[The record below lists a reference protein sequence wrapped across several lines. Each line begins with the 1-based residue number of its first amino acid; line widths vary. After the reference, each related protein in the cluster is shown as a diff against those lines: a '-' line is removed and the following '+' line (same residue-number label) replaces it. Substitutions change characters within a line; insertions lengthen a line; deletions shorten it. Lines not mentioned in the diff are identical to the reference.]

1 MNILSRPLALRA
13 GTLAVSLALLAGL
26 WQVGQPLSSA
36 HALPASQAALAAP
49 AANPRSL
56 PLPAA
61 ALPDF
66 SALVEQNGP
75 AVVNIQVTQ
84 RAQAAQPRPEDYGP
98 FGEFL
103 RRFGGQVP
111 GGNAPAR
118 GQGSGFI
125 VDPNGV
131 ILTNAHVVDKAAEVL
146 VRVSNGSGPEKEYK
160 ARVVGV
166 DKRTDIAVLRIEA
179 KGLPVVRIGD
189 PAQTRT
195 GEWVVA
201 IGSPFGFE
209 NSVTAGIISAK
220 SRALPDEAYVPFIQ
234 TDAAVNPGNSGGP
247 LFNLRGEVI
256 GINSQIYSRSGGYQG
271 LAFAIPI
278 DVAVK
283 VKDELLASGR
293 VSRGRL
299 GVSAQELNAQLAQSF
314 GLEQPVGALVS
325 AIEPGGPAAKA
336 GVQPGDIILRLND
349 TAILRSSELPRAV
362 AALKPGSQARLDVL
376 REGKRRT
383 LAFTVGE
390 ISEPVAAAPAAVADP
405 ATAGGLA
412 VRPLSA
418 RERQASGLDAGL
430 LVEQSAGAAA
440 EAGIAPGD
448 VILAVN
454 GTSVQSVEQLRALV
468 GKRKSAAL
476 LVQRE
481 GGRLFVP
488 LTLG

>member
-1 MNILSRPLALRA
+1 MQVRTLTPKLAA
-13 GTLAVSLALLAGL
+13 LAVSAALLGGL
-26 WQVGQPLSSA
+26 WQFGAPLTSA
-36 HALPASQAALAAP
+36 HALPAPIAASGPAP
-49 AANPRSL
+49 ASL
-56 PLPAA
+56 LR

-66 SALVEQNGP
+66 SALVEQNSP

-84 RAQAAQPRPEDYGP
+84 RPQAAQPRLEDYGP

-103 RRFGGQVP
+103 RRFGGQMP
-111 GGNAPAR
+111 GGNAPVR
-118 GQGSGFI
+118 GQGSGFV

-131 ILTNAHVVDKAAEVL
+131 ILTNAHVVDNAAEVT
-146 VRVSNGSGPEKEYK
+146 VRMNSSEGADREFK

-166 DKRTDIAVLRIEA
+166 DKRTDIAVLRIDA
-179 KGLPVVRIGD
+179 KNLPTVRLGD
-189 PAQTRT
+189 PALTRT

-209 NSVTAGIISAK
+209 NSVTAGIVSAK

-271 LAFAIPI
+271 LSFAIPI

-283 VKDELLASGR
+283 VKDELLANGR

-299 GVSAQELNAQLAQSF
+299 GVAAQEVDAALAQSF
-314 GLEQPVGALVS
+314 GLDKPLGALVS
-325 AIEPGGPAAKA
+325 GVDPDGPAAKA
-336 GVQPGDIILRLND
+336 GVQAGDIIVKLND
-349 TAILRSSELPRAV
+349 TPILRSAELPRAV
-362 AALKPGSQARLDVL
+362 AALKPGSQARLEIV
-376 REGKRRT
+376 REGKRRS
-383 LAFTVGE
+383 LAFVAGE
-390 ISEPVAAAPAAVADP
+390 ITEPVAAAAAAPADG

-412 VRPLSA
+412 VRPLSPQEK
-418 RERQASGLDAGL
+418 RASGLNGGL
-430 LVEQSAGAAA
+430 VVEQSAGAAA
-440 EAGIAPGD
+440 QAGIAAGD

-454 GTSVQSVEQLRALV
+454 GTPVQSVEQLRALV

-481 GGRLFVP
+481 GARMFVP
-488 LTLG
+488 LALG